1 MIKDEYL
8 DQIRSGKESI
18 SLEFKEA
25 SQDIPKNV
33 YDTVCSFS
41 NRNGGNIYLGVADDG
56 MVTGVNPEK
65 ILQMK
70 KDFVTAI
77 QSPIKINPPLY
88 LDINEFDLDDKKIL
102 HVFVPSS
109 SQVHRHGSK
118 IFDRNEDADIDI
130 TNNTVL
136 VQQTYIRKQSEYTER
151 QIYPFVNL
159 ED

>member
-88 LDINEFDLDDKKIL
+88 LDINEFDLDEKKFYMFLFLAVHKCIDMAVKFLIETKTLIL
-102 HVFVPSS
+102 ILRIIQF
-109 SQVHRHGSK
+109 
-118 IFDRNEDADIDI
+118 
-130 TNNTVL
+130 
-136 VQQTYIRKQSEYTER
+136 
-151 QIYPFVNL
+151 
-159 ED
+159 

>member
-88 LDINEFDLDDKKIL
+88 LDYYPNYSFFPTARLQQKTPELIHII
-102 HVFVPSS
+102 P
-109 SQVHRHGSK
+109 
-118 IFDRNEDADIDI
+118 
-130 TNNTVL
+130 TN
-136 VQQTYIRKQSEYTER
+136 RKQSE
-151 QIYPFVNL
+151 
-159 ED
+159 